1 MMKRIF
7 YKEWAYVVGMIAVA
21 LATAFTE
28 RADLGL
34 SMVVAPAYLLH
45 LILSPILPF
54 VTFGTATYIFQ
65 GILLIVMC
73 LVIGR
78 FRFSYLFSFVTAVLY
93 GYLLDLMM
101 LPVSFIP
108 TDSIWVRVAL
118 YAVGITLCS
127 FGISMMFHTY
137 IKPEVYELFVKEVAE
152 RFSLDIN
159 RVKIV
164 YDISS
169 CAFAVVVSLIAFG
182 ALHGVGVG
190 TVVCACVN
198 GIMIAAFSRFLDKRF
213 EFKPRFS
220 RLESL
225 MNK

>member
-1 MMKRIF
+1 MKKIF
-7 YKEWAYVVGMIAVA
+7 YKEWAYVVGMMAVA

-28 RADLGL
+28 KADLGL

-54 VTFGTATYIFQ
+54 VTFGTATYMFQ
-65 GILLIVMC
+65 GLLLIVMC

-101 LPVSFIP
+101 IPVSFIP
-108 TDSIWVRVAL
+108 TDSVWVRIAL
-118 YAVGITLCS
+118 YVLGIVLCS
-127 FGISMMFHTY
+127 FGVSMMFHTY
-137 IKPEVYELFVKEVAE
+137 IKPEVYELFVKEVSA

-169 CAFAVVVSLIAFG
+169 CALAVAVSLIAFG
-182 ALHGVGVG
+182 ALYGVGIG
-190 TVVCACVN
+190 TVICAFVN
-198 GIMIAAFSRFLDKRF
+198 GIMIAAFSRLLDKNF
-213 EFKPRFS
+213 DFKPRFS
-220 RLESL
+220 RLERIMS
-225 MNK
+225 

>member
-1 MMKRIF
+1 MMKKVF

-21 LATAFTE
+21 LATALTE

-45 LILSPILPF
+45 LILSPIFPF

-65 GILLIVMC
+65 GVLLIAMC

-108 TDSIWVRVAL
+108 TESIFVRIAL
-118 YAVGITLCS
+118 YVVGITLCS
-127 FGISMMFHTY
+127 FGVSMMFHTY
-137 IKPEVYELFVKEVAE
+137 IRPEVYELFVKEVSE
-152 RFSLDIN
+152 RFSIDIN

-169 CAFAVVVSLIAFG
+169 CALATAVSLIVYG
-182 ALHGVGVG
+182 ALYGVGVG
-190 TVVCACVN
+190 TVICAFVN
-198 GIMIAAFSRFLDKRF
+198 GVMIAAFSKLLDKKF
-213 EFKPRFS
+213 EFTTRFS
-220 RLESL
+220 KLEKIMS
-225 MNK
+225 

>member
-1 MMKRIF
+1 MKRIF
-7 YKEWAYVVGMIAVA
+7 YKEWAYAVGMMAVA

-28 RADLGL
+28 KADLGL

-54 VTFGTATYIFQ
+54 VTFGTATYMFQ
-65 GILLIVMC
+65 GLLLIVMC

-101 LPVSFIP
+101 IPVSFIP
-108 TDSIWVRVAL
+108 TDSVWVRIAL
-118 YAVGITLCS
+118 YVVGIVLCS
-127 FGISMMFHTY
+127 FGVSMMFHTY
-137 IKPEVYELFVKEVAE
+137 IKPEVYELFVKEVSA

-169 CAFAVVVSLIAFG
+169 CALAAAVSLIAFG
-182 ALHGVGVG
+182 ALYGVGIG
-190 TVVCACVN
+190 TVICAFVN
-198 GIMIAAFSRFLDKRF
+198 GIMIAAFSRLFDKNF
-213 EFKPRFS
+213 DFKPRFS
-220 RLESL
+220 RLERIMS
-225 MNK
+225 

>member
-1 MMKRIF
+1 MMKKIF
-7 YKEWAYVVGMIAVA
+7 YKEWAYVVGMMAVA

-28 RADLGL
+28 KADLGL

-54 VTFGTATYIFQ
+54 VTFGTATYMFQ
-65 GILLIVMC
+65 GLLLIVMC
-73 LVIGR
+73 LVIGG

-101 LPVSFIP
+101 IPVSFIP
-108 TDSIWVRVAL
+108 TDSVWVRIAL
-118 YAVGITLCS
+118 YVLGIVLCS
-127 FGISMMFHTY
+127 FGVSMMFHTY
-137 IKPEVYELFVKEVAE
+137 IKPEVYELFVKEVSA

-169 CAFAVVVSLIAFG
+169 CALAVAVSLIAFG
-182 ALHGVGVG
+182 ALYGVGIG
-190 TVVCACVN
+190 TVICAFVN
-198 GIMIAAFSRFLDKRF
+198 GIMIAAFSRLLDKNF
-213 EFKPRFS
+213 DFKPRFS
-220 RLESL
+220 RLERIMS
-225 MNK
+225 